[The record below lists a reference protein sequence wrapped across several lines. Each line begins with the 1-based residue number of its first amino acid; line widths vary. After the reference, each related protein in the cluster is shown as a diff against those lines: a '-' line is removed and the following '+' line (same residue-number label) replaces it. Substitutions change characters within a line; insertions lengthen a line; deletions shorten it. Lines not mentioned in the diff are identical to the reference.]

1 MVNNKWVL
9 VELLWLYWSSQ
20 QWPPLPCFSSR
31 SKSKTQISQAQSSL
45 HRTGSPSVLGPQP
58 QSPSSHSSP
67 LDTQKLTAV
76 LKEAKVV
83 SSRVSSF
90 LTSPEKIG
98 LLLSELAAVADQ
110 EAASPAELLEMI
122 EKGDRDL
129 VVTVAHG
136 RRLEEVKQTT
146 NGTNSTTPAESQIF
160 KDMTPFALSGL
171 WVGLF
176 LIVMLCIGVS
186 CLLDLK
192 TNDRFAR
199 QNLWVG
205 RES

>member
-1 MVNNKWVL
+1 MAHIPKAL
-9 VELLWLYWSSQ
+9 HLT
-20 QWPPLPCFSSR
+20 LP
-31 SKSKTQISQAQSSL
+31 
-45 HRTGSPSVLGPQP
+45 
-58 QSPSSHSSP
+58 P

-110 EAASPAELLEMI
+110 EAASPAELLEII